1 MKKILIPVDFSSHT
15 DMTLTYALEMAK
27 VEGAEILLFHTCF
40 DQIVMT
46 DTSFPDTLD
55 MSTIYNEELMKE
67 ISRQAEK
74 NLTELCEKVKRQ
86 IAHQHL
92 EQVSITSVGVIGEI
106 EHELKLICKEYQ
118 PDFVVMGTRGK
129 GNNLNVW
136 GKVSTY
142 VIDHANVPVFT
153 IPRISSFRGFRNIMF
168 ATDLGDGNV
177 HAIRKIS
184 DIFKAFDHF
193 IHVVHFLI
201 PTKKKDEKDR
211 MDALK
216 KSFHKE
222 ESLGVMSF
230 DLIKMKEVNQA
241 MLDQFIQDRNID
253 IIAFQPHKRGLLY
266 MIFTRKITKKNLF
279 ATNIPLLAI
288 PADK

>member
-1 MKKILIPVDFSSHT
+1 
-15 DMTLTYALEMAK
+15 
-27 VEGAEILLFHTCF
+27 
-40 DQIVMT
+40 
-46 DTSFPDTLD
+46 
-55 MSTIYNEELMKE
+55 
-67 ISRQAEK
+67 
-74 NLTELCEKVKRQ
+74 
-86 IAHQHL
+86 
-92 EQVSITSVGVIGEI
+92 
-106 EHELKLICKEYQ
+106 
-118 PDFVVMGTRGK
+118 
-129 GNNLNVW
+129 
-136 GKVSTY
+136 
-142 VIDHANVPVFT
+142 
-153 IPRISSFRGFRNIMF
+153 
-168 ATDLGDGNV
+168 
-177 HAIRKIS
+177 
-184 DIFKAFDHF
+184 
-193 IHVVHFLI
+193 
-201 PTKKKDEKDR
+201 